1 VLGFQVKTSVPVVDQ
16 TVVLGDGR
24 RLGHAVWGQPGGG
37 PVLLVGAW
45 PGWRLR
51 CPDLPAT
58 LAAGVRL
65 VTVDRPGAGRWDPDP
80 HPGMA
85 RWVADAAARA
95 RTRQADHLLA
105 IPLWGEILGSLG
117 PPRGRR
123 R

>member
-1 VLGFQVKTSVPVVDQ
+1 MSLTDNPTPSSVPVVDQ

-24 RLGHAVWGQPGGG
+24 RLGHALWGQPGGG

-58 LAAGVRL
+58 LAAGVGL

-85 RWVADAAARA
+85 RWVADAAALVA
-95 RTRQADHLLA
+95 HLLA
-105 IPLWGEILGSLG
+105 TAVWADTLGALA
-117 PPRGRR
+117 RGRR